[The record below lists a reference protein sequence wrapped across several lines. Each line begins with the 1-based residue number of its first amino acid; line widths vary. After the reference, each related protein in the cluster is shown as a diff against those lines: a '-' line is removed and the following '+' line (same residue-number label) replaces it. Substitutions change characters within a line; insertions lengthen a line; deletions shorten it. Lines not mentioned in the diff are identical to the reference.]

1 MKRSRLVSLTCS
13 LAMIRALRGASVL
26 AAIFMAISFF
36 AGCENTKPKSQA
48 DDNGIIK
55 EPDKGREVHG
65 EVGAMYG
72 RSG

>member
-1 MKRSRLVSLTCS
+1 MTI
-13 LAMIRALRGASVL
+13 A
-26 AAIFMAISFF
+26 FF

-55 EPDKGREVHG
+55 APDKGREVHG

>member
-1 MKRSRLVSLTCS
+1 MKRSRPVSPVRS
-13 LAMIRALRGASVL
+13 LALIRTLRGVSVA
-26 AAIFMAISFF
+26 AAIFMAITFF
-36 AGCENTKPKSQA
+36 AGCETTKPKSQA